1 MNIFAGERP
10 ATKCLAVAAAFLIT
24 VSFAANATAA
34 TCPQILTDPL
44 AWIDQSI
51 NSMVRTAYAAYL
63 NESAQTRHQRVVDG
77 INATVER
84 CKLSNDRELAQRY
97 PEFFEYVRLLSLAGK
112 DDHELGFEVSDKQ
125 YFAETAQY
133 TTIPDFLLTPTFLRS
148 VSGWESL
155 ARAKALL
162 HEMNKTRSADNQLL
176 FLSYSSRHLGT
187 PDNPNSYRR
196 LLIIVPG
203 DAAMHT
209 PEKWVQFGIADP
221 RRPRTTRNVSVVA
234 VMPRADET
242 ANVYFKD
249 FFRTYR
255 RNGSISIKGRWE
267 LGEGD
272 DPCVVC
278 HKSGVLPIFPV
289 AGTVSREEQPILE
302 AVNERFVSYGP
313 ARFDR
318 YIDTTKFGPSLGS
331 STGAQS
337 TRATMRDGQF
347 QTRECASCHHANG
360 IGALNWPMD
369 QTTIRSFVTGGEM
382 PLNAQ
387 LSRLERRRLYNHLV
401 ADYFSVDEARPGIL
415 KAWLLGRMRSMDS
428 PGVPRWKNG
437 IESWKLKD
445 SRQF

>member
-1 MNIFAGERP
+1 MNCFAQSQ
-10 ATKCLAVAAAFLIT
+10 LAGKFWAFAAGLLLSAC
-24 VSFAANATAA
+24 VAANAPAA
-34 TCPQILTDPL
+34 TCPHIKTNSL

-51 NSMVRTAYAAYL
+51 NSLVRSAYAAYL
-63 NESAQTRHQRVVDG
+63 NESAQDRHQRVVDG
-77 INATVER
+77 LNATVQR
-84 CKLSNDRELAQRY
+84 CNLTSDSDLSHRY

-112 DDHELGFEVSDKQ
+112 DDHELGFEVSDRE
-125 YFAETAQY
+125 YFTETAQY
-133 TTIPDFLLTPTFLRS
+133 TTIPDFLLTPTFLRA
-148 VSGWESL
+148 VSGWETL
-155 ARAKALL
+155 ARAKSFLS
-162 HEMNKTRSADNQLL
+162 EMNKTRRADDQLL

-187 PDNPNSYRR
+187 PDNPKSYRR

-203 DAAMHT
+203 NPATQT

-234 VMPRADET
+234 VMPRSDET
-242 ANVYFKD
+242 ASVYFKD

-289 AGTVSREEQPILE
+289 AGTVSREESATLE
-302 AVNERFVSYGP
+302 AVNERFLSYGP

-331 STGAQS
+331 SSGDQS
-337 TRATMRDGQF
+337 ARATMRDGQF

-387 LSRLERRRLYNHLV
+387 LSRIERTRLYNQLIS
-401 ADYFSVDEARPGIL
+401 DYFSVDEARPGIL
-415 KAWLLGRMRSMDS
+415 KAWLLGRMRSTKTPAS
-428 PGVPRWKNG
+428 T
-437 IESWKLKD
+437 SWKTE
-445 SRQF
+445 